1 MEENDSFRPYA
12 AISNVKA
19 VIDRARQRNMP
30 EVIDRDFL
38 LLAGVPDGAVGRV
51 IQALRFLNVI
61 AEDGEPTDTLKA
73 IAGAPEN
80 DVKSLLATAVR
91 DAYSTDFQSID
102 PGQDTQ
108 HQINDW
114 FQRYQPRSQ
123 TARMVMLFLS
133 LCREA
138 DIPVRD
144 KPSERKQRRPSER
157 APRKTEPRRTGR
169 SSNARKNDT
178 SNDTTVSGQLFAFTE
193 DDVAALSEDEFNEI
207 WAALGK
213 VARARAK
220 SRATAGGPE
229 PTSAEQSAAED
240 VPDES

>member
-1 MEENDSFRPYA
+1 M
-12 AISNVKA
+12 
-19 VIDRARQRNMP
+19 
-30 EVIDRDFL
+30 
-38 LLAGVPDGAVGRV
+38 

-91 DAYSTDFQSID
+91 DAYSTDFRSID
-102 PGQDTQ
+102 PGQETQ

-123 TARMVMLFLS
+123 TARMVMLFLN

-144 KPSERKQRRPSER
+144 KPSERKQQRPSER
-157 APRKTEPRRTGR
+157 APRKIEPRRTGR

-178 SNDTTVSGQLFAFTE
+178 SNNTTVSGQLFC
-193 DDVAALSEDEFNEI
+193 LH
-207 WAALGK
+207 
-213 VARARAK
+213 
-220 SRATAGGPE
+220 
-229 PTSAEQSAAED
+229 
-240 VPDES
+240 